1 MIASL
6 PMYDHPE
13 TAAANDRL
21 WAGIRDRL
29 RAEGLPAPEAL
40 IRDASDL
47 WPQWTS
53 PVLVLSQTC
62 GYPYRSRLHGQVLL
76 VGTPD
81 YGVDGCA
88 PGYYRSVFVARAD
101 DPRDRIDQFDGAQMA
116 YNEPLSQSGW
126 AAPQT
131 HAARIGIRLL
141 PGIRTGA
148 HAHSADTVAEGRADV
163 AALDAVTW
171 RLLQRLDPVT
181 RSLRVVG
188 LTEPTPGLPMITAWT
203 HDPDILF
210 DVLAEATADMP
221 EVDRDLTGLK
231 RLVRI
236 PAAAYLSVPTPP
248 SPDQIAAEN
257 SLAARDM
264 AVSAQ
269 STLQ

>member
-6 PMYDHPE
+6 PMYDRPE

-40 IRDASDL
+40 IHGAPDL
-47 WPQWTS
+47 WPHWTS
-53 PVLVLSQTC
+53 ADLVLSQTC
-62 GYPYRSRLHGQVLL
+62 GFPYRSRLHGQVVL

-81 YGVDGCA
+81 YGVEGCA

-101 DPRDRIDQFDGAQMA
+101 DPRDRIDQFDGAGLA
-116 YNEPLSQSGW
+116 YNDAASQSGW

-141 PGIRTGA
+141 PALETGA
-148 HAHSADTVAEGRADV
+148 HDQSASAVADRRADV

-171 RLLQRLDPVT
+171 RLLQRFDPVT

-188 LTEPTPGLPMITAWT
+188 QTEPTPGLPLITAQT

-210 DVLAEATADMP
+210 DVLAEAIADMP
-221 EVDRDLTGLK
+221 DADRDLTGLL
-231 RLVRI
+231 RPVRI

-248 SPDQIAAEN
+248 SPDQIAEETCI
-257 SLAARDM
+257 
-264 AVSAQ
+264 SAP
-269 STLQ
+269 

>member
-1 MIASL
+1 
-6 PMYDHPE
+6 MYDRPE

-29 RAEGLPAPEAL
+29 RVEGLPAPEAL
-40 IRDASDL
+40 IHGASDL
-47 WPQWTS
+47 WAQWTA
-53 PVLVLSQTC
+53 PDLVLSQTC
-62 GYPYRSRLHGQVLL
+62 GFPYRSRLQGQVTL

-81 YGVDGCA
+81 YGVEGCG

-116 YNEPLSQSGW
+116 YNEALSQSGW

-141 PGIRTGA
+141 PGIQTGA
-148 HAHSADTVAEGRADV
+148 HANSASTVAEGHADL

-171 RLLQRLDPVT
+171 RLLQRFDPVT

-188 LTEPTPGLPMITAWT
+188 LTEPTPGLPLITASGQ
-203 HDPDILF
+203 DADILF
-210 DVLAEATADMP
+210 DVVAEAIADMP
-221 EVDRDLTGLK
+221 AADRDLTGLQ

-248 SPDQIAAEN
+248 SPDQIAQET
-257 SLAARDM
+257 S
-264 AVSAQ
+264 VSAP
-269 STLQ
+269 

>member
-6 PMYDHPE
+6 PMYDRPE

-40 IRDASDL
+40 IHGASDL

-53 PVLVLSQTC
+53 ADLVLSQTC

-81 YGVDGCA
+81 YGVEGCA
-88 PGYYRSVFVARAD
+88 SGYYRSVLVARAD
-101 DPRDRIDQFDGAQMA
+101 DPRDRIDLFDGAALA
-116 YNEPLSQSGW
+116 YNDALSQSGW

-141 PGIRTGA
+141 PALQTGS
-148 HAHSADTVAEGRADV
+148 HGQSARAVAEGRADV

-171 RLLQRLDPVT
+171 RLLQRFDPVT
-181 RSLRVVG
+181 RDLREVG
-188 LTEPTPGLPMITAWT
+188 MTDPTPCLPLITART
-203 HDPDILF
+203 YDPDILF
-210 DVLAEATADMP
+210 DVLAEAIADMP
-221 EVDRDLTGLK
+221 AADRNLTGLQ

-236 PAAAYLSVPTPP
+236 PAAVYLSVPTPP
-248 SPDQIAAEN
+248 SPDRIAEENSIAAP
-257 SLAARDM
+257 
-264 AVSAQ
+264 
-269 STLQ
+269 